1 MPPRIQNREPRIQ
14 NRGLARAFTLVEL
27 LIVIAIMAILA
38 TILLASLGAVR
49 SAAKTTNAQSL
60 IDRLG
65 IGLNSYHRD
74 FGYYPPDYMPASG
87 KYWSFTSPPSL
98 GAVGTACLP
107 PESLWYCLANP
118 FLKDASPYVTLAGGE
133 SEDYNKNG
141 LREVVD
147 GWGSPILYNRA
158 RFAGKAATY
167 YNFDGSSTQYDDTD
181 GKPWHNK
188 ETFDLFS
195 LGPDRTTGGWTR
207 GKTVPRPKGASG
219 LLNYCRKAMKSEIY
233 SYSYTCGDEEDDIT
247 NWSRQ

>member
-1 MPPRIQNREPRIQ
+1 MRPPTQNQKSKIKHGTRP
-14 NRGLARAFTLVEL
+14 RAFTLIEL

-49 SAAKTTNAQSL
+49 GAAKTTNTQSL

-74 FGYYPPDYMPASG
+74 FGYYPPDYMPTNG
-87 KYWSFTSPPSL
+87 KYASFVSA
-98 GAVGTACLP
+98 GAWVTVGTVCLP

-133 SEDYNKNG
+133 TDDYNKNG

-147 GWGSPILYNRA
+147 GWGSPLLYNRA

-167 YNFDGSSTQYDDTD
+167 YNFDGSSSQYDDSD
-181 GKPWHNK
+181 GKPWHNRD
-188 ETFDLFS
+188 TFDLFA
-195 LGPDRTTGGWTR
+195 LGPDRTTGMWT
-207 GKTVPRPKGASG
+207 GSGAVPRPKGSSG
-219 LLNYCRKAMKSEIY
+219 LLDYCRKAMKSSTY
-233 SYSYTCGDEEDDIT
+233 SNSHTCGDEEDDIN
-247 NWSRQ
+247 NWSR